1 MATIKKNLVFVYI
14 FQGNHPWFFVF
25 KTDFES
31 PITKFNLL
39 FYQAV
44 LLMCATVS
52 DTRRTTGRPASW
64 NPSQCFEQAFIQIPE
79 DLCAIDVDNRPI
91 HLLKENVFIRLA
103 TRQLLDELGEYRE
116 IGMVERDIVFE
127 FYRAASKY
135 AALKLPFVDAVH
147 KNSKFL
153 NFPQGK
159 RVQLS
164 Q

>member
-1 MATIKKNLVFVYI
+1 MTHEEPNIDLLHEILLSVLNKLLSKF
-14 FQGNHPWFFVF
+14 F
-25 KTDFES
+25 KTE
-31 PITKFNLL
+31 N
-39 FYQAV
+39 V
-44 LLMCATVS
+44 
-52 DTRRTTGRPASW
+52 
-64 NPSQCFEQAFIQIPE
+64 PE

-103 TRQLLDELGEYRE
+103 TRQLLEELGEYRE

-127 FYRAASKY
+127 FYRAASRY

-159 RVQLS
+159 HVQLS

>member
-1 MATIKKNLVFVYI
+1 MCDCQWIFTHEEPHIDLLHEILHSVLKKLLSKFIKIENV
-14 FQGNHPWFFVF
+14 
-25 KTDFES
+25 
-31 PITKFNLL
+31 
-39 FYQAV
+39 
-44 LLMCATVS
+44 
-52 DTRRTTGRPASW
+52 
-64 NPSQCFEQAFIQIPE
+64 PE

-103 TRQLLDELGEYRE
+103 TRQLLEELGEYRE

-127 FYRAASKY
+127 FYRAASRY

-159 RVQLS
+159 HVQLS